1 MKVSVIIPCYN
12 FENYIRQ
19 CIDSVLSQI
28 TNFEFEVIVGDDLS
42 SDNSALIL
50 NEYKGRISYYVNG
63 KNLGLAKNT
72 RKLVEMSSGQYI
84 TYIDGDDF
92 YIDPYKLQ
100 KQVDF
105 LDSNPDYVMHSTG
118 YTYSDKDGNTQLH
131 LVPLMPE
138 LTSQDLLNSNYVG
151 FIRMFRNI
159 PGVASEWMDEIEFH
173 DWAMNFE
180 ISLYGKIKC
189 DDWIGGAYRLLGDG
203 LITGLSDEQIN
214 QQNNKCREIFSKRLQ
229 NKLQNDQIG

>member
-19 CIDSVLSQI
+19 CVDSVISQI

-72 RKLVEMSSGQYI
+72 RKLVEMSNGQYI

-92 YIDPYKLQ
+92 YTDPYKLQ

-131 LVPLMPE
+131 LVPLMSE
-138 LTSQDLLNSNYVG
+138 ITSQDLLNSNYVG

-159 PGVASEWMDEIEFH
+159 PGVVSEWMDEIEFH

-189 DDWIGGAYRLLGDG
+189 EDWIGGAYRLLGDG

-229 NKLQNDQIG
+229 NKMNNEQIK

>member
-28 TNFEFEVIVGDDLS
+28 TNFEFEVIIGDDLS

-63 KNLGLAKNT
+63 KNLGLARNT
-72 RKLVEMSSGQYI
+72 RKLVEMSNGQYI

-92 YIDPYKLQ
+92 YTDPYKLQ

-131 LVPLMPE
+131 LVPLMSDI
-138 LTSQDLLNSNYVG
+138 TSQDLLNSNYVG

-189 DDWIGGAYRLLGDG
+189 EDWIGGAYRLLGDG

-229 NKLQNDQIG
+229 NKMNNEQIK